1 MFDALRS
8 VLTGGRGS
16 RRARRWYRMIMT
28 EPARLTLRSGEVR
41 SVIVTQLSAGGARVT
56 SAKPLHKGQPVRFD
70 LLLGTRPHGVDAEV
84 VHGARDGRGLQW
96 HIGLRFTGVGAAGD
110 QAIAEFLTQEQR
122 RRETGFAVPRNAR
135 D

>member
-1 MFDALRS
+1 MFDALRN
-8 VLTGGRGS
+8 VLTGGLGS
-16 RRARRWYRMIMT
+16 RRARRWYRMVMT

-56 SAKPLHKGQPVRFD
+56 SAKPLHKGQPVRID
-70 LLLGTRPHGVDAEV
+70 LFLGTRPHGMDAEV
-84 VHGARDGRGLQW
+84 VHASRDGRSLQW

-110 QAIAEFLTQEQR
+110 QSVAEFLAHERR
-122 RRETGFAVPRNAR
+122 RRETGFAAPRNAR